1 MGRKVHDFKNFVLN
15 EYNTNENFL
24 TDKISKLG
32 DWAKKVVK
40 SISDGLIKKIP
51 SGDKQG
57 APMMGYFDPALGDIQ
72 DQIRKHYAGTKFA
85 TTNPMEMYE
94 SVDIDES
101 EIEEARVPLSYTGE
115 DQTVRNVNSTELI
128 SMIKKLYRAKSR
140 GDVAIPI
147 FIFGAPGIGKTQI
160 VGQAAQELGIPML
173 PLDLQF
179 MAPEDFIGIPSTVNV
194 VEPDVDK
201 FKETGERKYLG
212 TGVTRS
218 NPPIGTL
225 LPLNNGEG
233 DKGGIIFLDEFNR
246 ASKIVLNSLMQFV
259 QQGRIGDYT
268 LPSKW
273 IIVAAGNRP
282 SEADVTEFDFALADR
297 FVIVNYEP
305 KVEDWAEWAKTKGN
319 VQPEVIDFVRRNEEL
334 FHFLDTEKATLKF
347 PTPRS
352 WTNAAKTLQAEMNDE
367 GVESWRDL
375 PMNVVVNIFSDQ
387 IGPMAA
393 GKLKAYLEVIRR
405 ISEGDL
411 ESIVKDPE
419 KAKLLPKDQATASVL
434 YGVYEMALRKA
445 EEMSEK
451 GEASVEDL
459 YNIMK
464 YFERYEELEKLAW
477 IYKRIIEKY
486 PEFAVTEEV
495 INNETLPE
503 NVMKIAA
510 SEMIFSRGVKKGL
523 IK

>member
-1 MGRKVHDFKNFVLN
+1 MGKKVHDFKNFVLN

-24 TDKISKLG
+24 ADKLSKLA
-32 DWAKKVVK
+32 DWAKKLVK
-40 SISDGLIKKIP
+40 SIGDGLVKKIP

-57 APMMGYFDPALGDIQ
+57 APMMGYFDPALGSIQ
-72 DQIRKHYAGTKFA
+72 DQIKKHYAGTKFA

-94 SVDIDES
+94 SVQMDES
-101 EIEEARVPLSYTGE
+101 EIEEARLPLSYTGE

-128 SMIKKLYRAKSR
+128 TMIKKLYRAKSR
-140 GDVAIPI
+140 GDIAIPI

-160 VGQAAQELGIPML
+160 VGQAAEEMGVPML

-179 MAPEDFIGIPSTVNV
+179 MAPEDFIGIPKNV
-194 VEPDVDK
+194 DIVEPDVEK

-218 NPPIGTL
+218 NPPIGTK
-225 LPLNNGEG
+225 LPLNNGPE
-233 DKGGIIFLDEFNR
+233 DKGGIMFLDEFNR
-246 ASKIVLNSLMQFV
+246 ADKIVLNSLMQFV
-259 QQGRIGDYT
+259 QQGRIDDYN

-282 SEADVTEFDFALADR
+282 SEADVTDFDFALADR

-305 KVEDWAEWAKTKGN
+305 QVKDWAEWAKTKGK
-319 VQPEVIDFVRRNEEL
+319 VLPEVIDFVQRNEEL
-334 FHFLDTEKATLKF
+334 FHFLDTEKETKKF

-352 WTNAAKTLQAEMNDE
+352 WTSAAKTLQAEINDE
-367 GVESWRDL
+367 GVETWRDL
-375 PMNVVVNIFSDQ
+375 PMDVVINIFQDQ

-393 GKLKAYLEVIRR
+393 GKLKSYLEVIRR
-405 ISEGDL
+405 ISESDL
-411 ESIVKDPE
+411 EAMVKDPE
-419 KAKLLPKDQATASVL
+419 KARLLPKEQATANVL
-434 YGVYEMALRKA
+434 YGMYEMAVRKA

-451 GEASVEDL
+451 GEASTEDL

-464 YFERYEELEKLAW
+464 YFERYDELEKLAW

-486 PEFAVTEEV
+486 PEFAVTEDTV
-495 INNETLPE
+495 NNESLPE

-510 SEMIFSRGVKKGL
+510 SEMIFSRGIKKGL